1 MSLASI
7 FNIPG
12 DAPTMAAWS
21 FSHMA
26 HHRDIIRRLYQ
37 TRGLVLDEY
46 AIDPI
51 NMDNIKGFLDQ
62 HQIMHQQFSSVLGLP
77 GFDLAEVTW
86 TDRGQRGVWID
97 LNARAHR
104 AASDLLGV

>member
-1 MSLASI
+1 MSLANI

-12 DAPTMAAWS
+12 DPETMAAWS

-37 TRGLVLDEY
+37 TRGLLLDEY
-46 AIDPI
+46 AIDPV
-51 NMDNIKGFLDQ
+51 NPNNLKGFLDQ
-62 HQIMHQQFSSVLGLP
+62 HQIMHQQFSTVLGLP
-77 GFDLAEVTW
+77 GWDLGEVDW
-86 TDRGQRGVWID
+86 QNKGQRSVWID

-104 AASDLLGV
+104 AASDVLGV